1 MRPRRIARPFT
12 GTYIQTQQSE
22 ERSGKQKQKQQQQQQ
37 HDGGSLAADVR
48 RKPRFTVLS
57 ASTRL
62 IRFSCR
68 QPPSRKAGSALRG
81 NVNTHTH
88 TRQRERRN
96 RKSQGVEK
104 NVTTR
109 SVATQNSRE
118 SAQVLSARAPGWY
131 YCVFLSFFFFFVIPS
146 TSARVDDS
154 LERDDTD
161 AFIRSLPLRFNS
173 PCCNR
178 AKVNTKTTRVVSAA
192 VVLEVEIGSQR
203 ACGSGRVGPDKQ

>member
-131 YCVFLSFFFFFVIPS
+131 YCVFLSFFFFLLFRRHLLESMTRLSETTPTLSSV
-146 TSARVDDS
+146 RCLCDS
-154 LERDDTD
+154 IALVATE
-161 AFIRSLPLRFNS
+161 LR
-173 PCCNR
+173 
-178 AKVNTKTTRVVSAA
+178 
-192 VVLEVEIGSQR
+192 
-203 ACGSGRVGPDKQ
+203 